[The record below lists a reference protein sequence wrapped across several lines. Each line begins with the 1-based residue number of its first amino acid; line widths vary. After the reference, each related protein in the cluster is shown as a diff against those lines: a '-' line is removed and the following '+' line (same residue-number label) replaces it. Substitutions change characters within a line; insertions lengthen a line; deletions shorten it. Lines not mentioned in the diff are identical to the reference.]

1 MQRNQNP
8 GQNPRRNAE
17 RDATQPI
24 AGQPRDHEEDD
35 EALQDPETVPSFL
48 TARELQAREPS
59 KAQPRDVPVD
69 GDASDSDDETPRR
82 EKPTKK
88 TK

>member
-17 RDATQPI
+17 RDAAQPI
-24 AGQPRDHEEDD
+24 AGQPRTDEEDD
-35 EALQDPETVPSFL
+35 ALENPETVPSFL
-48 TARELQAREPS
+48 TARELQAREPA
-59 KAQPRDVPVD
+59 KAQPRDVPLD

-82 EKPTKK
+82 EKPTKN

>member
-17 RDATQPI
+17 RDATQPV
-24 AGQPRDHEEDD
+24 AGQPRADAEDEE
-35 EALQDPETVPSFL
+35 LQDPETVPSFL
-48 TARELQAREPS
+48 TARELQARDPV
-59 KAQPRDVPVD
+59 KAQPRDVPLD
-69 GDASDSDDETPRR
+69 GDGSDSDDDAAGR